1 VPVKVDDRP
10 KAVRDSKGRFA
21 SGNQTGGRH
30 KRELPNAVLKSKPL
44 EELLDIGK
52 RARAAGKLD
61 VAARVYERLAEYVY
75 GKPKQE
81 LDIDARTAVMQPLIV
96 KFEGTLD
103 EWSG

>member
-1 VPVKVDDRP
+1 VPAKGDERP
-10 KAVRDSKGRFA
+10 KAVRDSRGRFA
-21 SGNQTGGRH
+21 SGNRTGGRH
-30 KRELPNAVLKSKPL
+30 KRELPAAVLNSKPL
-44 EELLDIGK
+44 EELLDVGK
-52 RARAAGKLD
+52 RAFAAGKLD

-96 KFEGTLD
+96 KFEGALD